1 MSLLI
6 DIVLAGLVLG
16 GMYALIAMGLT
27 LQYGVARI
35 MNLSHGESL
44 IAAAFGGLWGFTAFA
59 VSPLIGLLV
68 AIPVGFAVN
77 WLIYQIV
84 LMPLVRRAK
93 NRAMLEVDSILA
105 TFGLLF
111 VVQGVMLVLFG
122 GQFNTM
128 NYLSIPVNVL
138 GSNVA
143 LNRLIAL
150 PSRVIIGTALY
161 LALTRTRYGTAI
173 RAVAVDPV
181 AAQLVAIDVRK
192 ASAFAFALG
201 GALAAAGGVLIAMF
215 TTFTAT
221 MGVVFTMKALIVVI
235 MGGVG
240 NIAGALLAGLMLG
253 LAETAV
259 ARLVDPGLTIAVTY
273 ALFLVVL
280 LWRPTGLFGRAGA
293 LKPAPR
299 PRARRRDRRAA
310 RLRAAGRQRLS
321 ARARHQPALFH
332 RAGDRLGDVLRPDPL
347 HLARDRRVLRHRRL
361 YGRGA
366 RANSCRGRRC
376 SPRPALIGIA
386 VALVVGLSTLR
397 LSGIYFVIFTFG
409 LSELIRQLVT
419 WYEINVNRSVGRYI
433 FLEHHDRADLLAA
446 ARARRPRAA
455 RRLADRPLAP
465 RPCAARDRQRRG
477 GGAPCR
483 HRHHARQA
491 RDVRAR
497 ARCS

>member
-6 DIVLAGLVLG
+6 DIVIAGAVLG
-16 GMYALIAMGLT
+16 GMYALVAMGLT

-44 IAAAFGGLWGFTAFA
+44 IAAAFGALWGFGTLA
-59 VSPLIGLLV
+59 VSPLLGLIV
-68 AIPVGFAVN
+68 AIPVGFAIN

-84 LMPLVRRAK
+84 LMPLVKRAK

-111 VVQGVMLVLFG
+111 VVQGAMLVLFG

-128 NYLSIPVNVL
+128 NYLSVAVNVL

-150 PSRVIIGTALY
+150 LFAVFIGSLLYVALMC
-161 LALTRTRYGTAI
+161 TRQGTAI

-235 MGGVG
+235 MGGLG
-240 NIAGALLAGLMLG
+240 NIAGALVAGMMLG

-273 ALFLVVL
+273 ALFLIVL
-280 LWRPTGLFGRAGA
+280 LWRPTGLFGR
-293 LKPAPR
+293 PAR
-299 PRARRRDRRAA
+299 
-310 RLRAAGRQRLS
+310 
-321 ARARHQPALFH
+321 
-332 RAGDRLGDVLRPDPL
+332 
-347 HLARDRRVLRHRRL
+347 
-361 YGRGA
+361 
-366 RANSCRGRRC
+366 
-376 SPRPALIGIA
+376 
-386 VALVVGLSTLR
+386 
-397 LSGIYFVIFTFG
+397 
-409 LSELIRQLVT
+409 
-419 WYEINVNRSVGRYI
+419 
-433 FLEHHDRADLLAA
+433 
-446 ARARRPRAA
+446 
-455 RRLADRPLAP
+455 
-465 RPCAARDRQRRG
+465 
-477 GGAPCR
+477 
-483 HRHHARQA
+483 
-491 RDVRAR
+491 
-497 ARCS
+497 

>member
-6 DIVLAGLVLG
+6 DIVIAGAVLG
-16 GMYALIAMGLT
+16 GMYALVAMGLT

-44 IAAAFGGLWGFTAFA
+44 IAAAFGGLWGLTAFA

-68 AIPVGFAVN
+68 AMPLGFAVN
-77 WLIYQIV
+77 WLLYQIV
-84 LMPLVRRAK
+84 LMPLVKRAK

-111 VVQGVMLVLFG
+111 VVQGIMLVLFG

-128 NYLSIPVNVL
+128 NYLSVPVNLL

-150 PSRVIIGTALY
+150 AFAMIIGVALY
-161 LALTRTRYGTAI
+161 LALTRTRHGTAI

-215 TTFTAT
+215 TTFTTT

-240 NIAGALLAGLMLG
+240 NIAGAMLAGLMLG

-280 LWRPTGLFGRAGA
+280 LWRPTGLFGR
-293 LKPAPR
+293 PAR
-299 PRARRRDRRAA
+299 
-310 RLRAAGRQRLS
+310 
-321 ARARHQPALFH
+321 
-332 RAGDRLGDVLRPDPL
+332 
-347 HLARDRRVLRHRRL
+347 
-361 YGRGA
+361 
-366 RANSCRGRRC
+366 
-376 SPRPALIGIA
+376 
-386 VALVVGLSTLR
+386 
-397 LSGIYFVIFTFG
+397 
-409 LSELIRQLVT
+409 
-419 WYEINVNRSVGRYI
+419 
-433 FLEHHDRADLLAA
+433 
-446 ARARRPRAA
+446 
-455 RRLADRPLAP
+455 
-465 RPCAARDRQRRG
+465 
-477 GGAPCR
+477 
-483 HRHHARQA
+483 
-491 RDVRAR
+491 
-497 ARCS
+497 

>member
-44 IAAAFGGLWGFTAFA
+44 IAAAFGGLWGLTAFA
-59 VSPLIGLLV
+59 VSPLIGVFV
-68 AIPVGFAVN
+68 AMPVGFAIN

-84 LMPLVRRAK
+84 LMPLVKRAK

-111 VVQGVMLVLFG
+111 VVQGAMLVLFG
-122 GQFNTM
+122 GQFNSM
-128 NYLSIPVNVL
+128 NYLSVAVNVL

-150 PSRVIIGTALY
+150 LFAVFIGSLLYVALMC
-161 LALTRTRYGTAI
+161 TRQGTAI

-235 MGGVG
+235 MGGLG
-240 NIAGALLAGLMLG
+240 NIAGALVAGMMLG

-273 ALFLVVL
+273 ALFLIVL
-280 LWRPTGLFGRAGA
+280 LWRPTGLFGR
-293 LKPAPR
+293 PAR
-299 PRARRRDRRAA
+299 
-310 RLRAAGRQRLS
+310 
-321 ARARHQPALFH
+321 
-332 RAGDRLGDVLRPDPL
+332 
-347 HLARDRRVLRHRRL
+347 
-361 YGRGA
+361 
-366 RANSCRGRRC
+366 
-376 SPRPALIGIA
+376 
-386 VALVVGLSTLR
+386 
-397 LSGIYFVIFTFG
+397 
-409 LSELIRQLVT
+409 
-419 WYEINVNRSVGRYI
+419 
-433 FLEHHDRADLLAA
+433 
-446 ARARRPRAA
+446 
-455 RRLADRPLAP
+455 
-465 RPCAARDRQRRG
+465 
-477 GGAPCR
+477 
-483 HRHHARQA
+483 
-491 RDVRAR
+491 
-497 ARCS
+497 

>member
-44 IAAAFGGLWGFTAFA
+44 IAAAFGGLWGLTAFA
-59 VSPLIGLLV
+59 VSPLIGVFV
-68 AIPVGFAVN
+68 AMPVGFAIN

-84 LMPLVRRAK
+84 LMPLVKRAK

-111 VVQGVMLVLFG
+111 VVQGAMLVLFG

-128 NYLSIPVNVL
+128 NYLSVAVNVL

-150 PSRVIIGTALY
+150 LFAVFIGSLLY
-161 LALTRTRYGTAI
+161 VALTCTRQGTAI

-235 MGGVG
+235 MGGLG
-240 NIAGALLAGLMLG
+240 NIAGALVAGMMLG

-273 ALFLVVL
+273 ALFLIVL
-280 LWRPTGLFGRAGA
+280 LWRPTGLFGRA
-293 LKPAPR
+293 
-299 PRARRRDRRAA
+299 AR
-310 RLRAAGRQRLS
+310 
-321 ARARHQPALFH
+321 
-332 RAGDRLGDVLRPDPL
+332 
-347 HLARDRRVLRHRRL
+347 
-361 YGRGA
+361 
-366 RANSCRGRRC
+366 
-376 SPRPALIGIA
+376 
-386 VALVVGLSTLR
+386 
-397 LSGIYFVIFTFG
+397 
-409 LSELIRQLVT
+409 
-419 WYEINVNRSVGRYI
+419 
-433 FLEHHDRADLLAA
+433 
-446 ARARRPRAA
+446 
-455 RRLADRPLAP
+455 
-465 RPCAARDRQRRG
+465 
-477 GGAPCR
+477 
-483 HRHHARQA
+483 
-491 RDVRAR
+491 
-497 ARCS
+497 